1 MSAVI
6 DFLRSRRKQ
15 SLVELIE
22 YLKIPSIST
31 LGVGVEE
38 AAAHLAGLMDVVGIE
53 AQILP
58 TEGISLVYGEVKGP
72 PDAPTMLIYGHYDV
86 QPADISEGWSS
97 EPFKPQ
103 VRDGR
108 LYARGSGDNKGQH
121 FAQIKAVQAYHQTN
135 TKMPITL
142 KFLIEGEEEMGSP
155 NLRKF
160 IQSNKELLKA
170 DIACSSDG
178 SLHPSG
184 RPTLSLGCRGLLY
197 IELISHGVGKDL
209 HSGSYGG
216 AAPNPFWRLME
227 AVQCLRDGEGR
238 VRVPG
243 FYESVLPV
251 GDADQDALEGI
262 PDPEAELRA
271 VIGEGASRIPELSA
285 FYEKVLTQ
293 PNLNICGFQGGYSN
307 DGMKTVLPGSASAK
321 LDFRLVVAQDPD
333 KLFDDVCSF
342 LNAEGFDDIEVRKMA
357 TFDASKTP
365 ADDPYVQK
373 VIKAVSGFGVEPVI
387 YPNFGGSV
395 PDSMFTRDL
404 GLPSVWFPLANA
416 DSNAH
421 APDENID
428 VEIFHRGCE
437 IAATLMRGLA

>member
-6 DFLRSRRKQ
+6 DFLRARREQ
-15 SLVELIE
+15 SLAELIE
-22 YLKIPSIST
+22 YLRMPSIST
-31 LGVGVEE
+31 LGIGVEE
-38 AAAHLAGLMDVVGIE
+38 AAAHLAGLMNSAGIE
-53 AQILP
+53 AQILS
-58 TEGISLVYGEVKGP
+58 TEGIPLVYGEVKGP

-86 QPADISEGWSS
+86 QPADVAEGWSS
-97 EPFKPQ
+97 EPFEPQ

-108 LYARGSGDNKGQH
+108 LYARGAGDNKGQH

-135 TKMPITL
+135 TEMPLNL

-155 NLRKF
+155 SLRKF
-160 IQSNKELLKA
+160 IQANNELLKA

-197 IELISHGVGKDL
+197 IELLAHGVGKDL
-209 HSGSYGG
+209 HSGTYGG
-216 AAPNPFWRLME
+216 PVPNPFWRLMD

-243 FYESVLPV
+243 FYDAVLPI
-251 GDADQDALEGI
+251 GDADQDALRGI
-262 PDPEAELRA
+262 PDPETELRA
-271 VIGEGASRIPELSA
+271 VIGEGADQIPDLSA
-285 FYEKVLTQ
+285 FYARSLTQ
-293 PNLNICGFQGGYSN
+293 PNLNICGFQGGYSRN
-307 DGMKTVLPGSASAK
+307 GMKTVLPGSVRAK
-321 LDFRLVVAQDPD
+321 LDFRLVVEQDPEG
-333 KLFDDVCSF
+333 LFDDVCSF
-342 LNAEGFDDIEVRKMA
+342 LKTEGFDDIVVRKMA

-373 VIKAVSGFGVEPVI
+373 VIKAVGGYGIEPII

-404 GLPSVWFPLANA
+404 KIPSVWFPLANA

-428 VEIFHRGCE
+428 VEVFHRGCE
-437 IAATLMRGLA
+437 IAATLMGGLV